1 MTHYILLKLNP
12 LYKTDDVYGKIKKT
26 YAELGDIMDGVGPV
40 TIYRNCVKR
49 STNADFL
56 IRMEVRDEEALK
68 AYLSHNVH
76 KEFAV
81 YMDQRIVQRT
91 TFDSVE

>member
-1 MTHYILLKLNP
+1 MTHYILLKLKP
-12 LYKTDDVYGKIKKT
+12 LYKTDDVYKKIEKT
-26 YAELGDIMDGVGPV
+26 YSKLGSIMDGVGTV
-40 TIYRNCVKR
+40 NIYRNCVNR
-49 STNADFL
+49 SANADFL
-56 IRMEVRDEEALK
+56 IRMEVRDEDALT

-76 KEFAV
+76 KDFAV